1 MGSRIRQIVLAT
13 ALCAVLVVVPT
24 TGGAAAA
31 APPTGQIA
39 WQPPTPASETA
50 YTVKLGTTLTFML
63 AAAETPAGPTVSIR
77 AQDALPLGMAFVP
90 MDGNPAA
97 ATVTWKPA
105 ASQLGDYSV
114 SFAAN
119 DDQPTPLIGPAVVYT
134 IHVVPLPVRA
144 VPPPRPTTYRLS
156 GAGSISR
163 WASVLR
169 SVTARVAP
177 SSTARAITT
186 LSTTTSDGTN
196 NLVLL
201 LDSWVHGSSVWVRVR
216 LPILPN
222 NSTGWVPR
230 SALGTFNEVNT
241 HLYIDRGLMTAVLYK
256 AGKLVFRR
264 RVGVGKPY
272 WPTPRGEF
280 YVRDRLSGFSD
291 PFYGPLAFGTSAR
304 SAVLT
309 DWPGGGFVGI
319 HGTSMP
325 WILPG
330 RVSHGCVRLKNSDIL
345 LLGRLMPVGTP
356 VTIT

>member
-1 MGSRIRQIVLAT
+1 MGRIRQIVLAT
-13 ALCAVLVVVPT
+13 ALCAALVVVPA

-31 APPTGQIA
+31 APPIAQIA
-39 WQPPTPASETA
+39 WQPSTPASGTV
-50 YTVKLGTTLTFML
+50 YTVELGATLTFML

-77 AQDALPLGMAFVP
+77 AQGALPMGMAFVP

-97 ATVTWKPA
+97 ATVTWKPTA
-105 ASQLGDYSV
+105 AQLGAYSV
-114 SFAAN
+114 TFVAN
-119 DDQPTPLIGPAVVYT
+119 DDQGTPLIGPAVVYT
-134 IHVVPLPVRA
+134 IRVVPLPG
-144 VPPPRPTTYRLS
+144 PTTYRLS
-156 GAGSISR
+156 GVGSISR

-169 SVTARVAP
+169 SVTARAAP

-186 LSTTTSDGTN
+186 LSTITSDGTR

-201 LDSWVHGSSVWVRVR
+201 LDSWVDGSSVWVRVR

-256 AGKLVFRR
+256 AGKLVFRG

-272 WPTPRGEF
+272 WPTPTGEF

-325 WILPG
+325 GILPG

-345 LLGRLMPVGTP
+345 RLGRLMPVGTP